1 MITPNGMIYITG
13 PTGSG
18 KTTTLYMA
26 LQKLS
31 NRKVNIATIED
42 PVEWNIPRVNQWMT
56 AEDLTNLIA
65 IAEMTPGPLGINC
78 ATFAGMQ
85 TAGVLGGIAAVMGVL
100 MPAYTLTLGVA
111 VCFAKFRGNDIMSC
125 MLNVIKPI
133 CIAMILAVILDLMQE
148 NYFPDARIDWF
159 GCGIGVM
166 MFYLILKKN
175 WSVPKVIT
183 LAAVFGIVGYG
194 VLGIG

>member
-1 MITPNGMIYITG
+1 
-13 PTGSG
+13 
-18 KTTTLYMA
+18 
-26 LQKLS
+26 
-31 NRKVNIATIED
+31 
-42 PVEWNIPRVNQWMT
+42 
-56 AEDLTNLIA
+56 
-65 IAEMTPGPLGINC
+65 
-78 ATFAGMQ
+78 MQ
-85 TAGVLGGIAAVMGVL
+85 TADVLGGIAAVMGVL

-159 GCGIGVM
+159 GCGIGVV